1 MEDKEKNRRDMKVNI
16 NHPSFISFL
25 ENISQNILSAI
36 KINEYFNLSSEKKIT
51 ISYTVLNLLKNSA
64 KVKANLSDNDLKN
77 FIAVLCKKNEDAEN
91 YEFAAVLNDV
101 VKNFDTVN
109 KLNPKPKK
117 KPATKKKSPSKKKPT
132 ITPEAQGSDGGEEK
146 DKESPQ

>member
-1 MEDKEKNRRDMKVNI
+1 MEDKEKNRRDMKVNV

-36 KINEYFNLSSEKKIT
+36 KIDEYFKLSEEKKLT
-51 ISYTVLNLLKNSA
+51 VSYTVLNLLKNSA
-64 KVKANLSDNDLKN
+64 KVKANLSDDDLKN
-77 FIAVLCKKNEDAEN
+77 FISVLCKKNEDAEN

-109 KLNPKPKK
+109 KLKPKPKK
-117 KPATKKKSPSKKKPT
+117 KPVAKKTPPKKKPAV
-132 ITPEAQGSDGGEEK
+132 TPEVKESDGDDQK
-146 DKESPQ
+146 DVESPQ

>member
-1 MEDKEKNRRDMKVNI
+1 MEDKEKNRRDMKVNV

-36 KINEYFNLSSEKKIT
+36 KIGEYFNLSSERKLT
-51 ISYTVLNLLKNSA
+51 VSYTVLNLIKNSA
-64 KVKANLSDNDLKN
+64 KVKANLSDADLKN

-101 VKNFDTVN
+101 VKNFDTVS
-109 KLNPKPKK
+109 KLKPQPKK
-117 KPATKKKSPSKKKPT
+117 NLGYCFT
-132 ITPEAQGSDGGEEK
+132 ITLVEEM
-146 DKESPQ
+146 

>member
-1 MEDKEKNRRDMKVNI
+1 MEDKEKNSRDMKVNV

-36 KINEYFNLSSEKKIT
+36 KIEEYFKLSAEKKIT
-51 ISYTVLNLLKNSA
+51 VSYTVLNLLKNSA
-64 KVKANLSDNDLKN
+64 KVKANLSDEDLKN

-101 VKNFDTVN
+101 VNNFDTVS
-109 KLNPKPKK
+109 KLKPIQKKPPVAKKKSPPKK
-117 KPATKKKSPSKKKPT
+117 KPTV
-132 ITPEAQGSDGGEEK
+132 TPEAQGSDEEEK
-146 DKESPQ
+146 S